1 MNEVDEILAAQGE
14 LTSNDDSHPLV
25 RDYLHK
31 RRRALEQQGIF
42 AEGPVVCA
50 YKGCGVPVTAQG
62 QLCPDCFADHYSLQK
77 KESQ

>member
-31 RRRALEQQGIF
+31 RRRARGSTFHRHDGSGWKI
-42 AEGPVVCA
+42 
-50 YKGCGVPVTAQG
+50 KGEV
-62 QLCPDCFADHYSLQK
+62 
-77 KESQ
+77 